1 METNLQSLI
10 SALSHPQVY
19 PESTACVKL
28 VQTHMSCVFLTD
40 EHAYKIKKPVNL
52 GYLDYTSL
60 EQRRYFCEQEVILNR
75 RLCPEVY
82 LGVENITFDGV
93 NYALN
98 GSGEIVDYA
107 VRMKRLPDARLLNHL
122 LQQNAATMEMMDAVA
137 HKLAQFHA
145 QAQTNDIIAAY
156 GSGTTITQNTE
167 ENFSQTQKYFG
178 QAISEAQFE
187 RIRDYTRN
195 FMHDNATLLQKRMIE
210 RRVRDCH
217 GDLHA
222 QHICFADDIYIFDC
236 IEFNERFRY
245 CDVASEVAF
254 LAMDLEHSGR
264 ADLSRHFVTQYV
276 TYSNDADII
285 ALLNFYKCYRAYVR
299 GKVACFSLDAPLIS
313 DLDRQ
318 HSLEAAVS
326 YFGLTASYTRD
337 RPILIVM
344 VGLTGS
350 GKTTTA
356 TALAGHIGAAH
367 ISSDVTRKRLANIP
381 ETTHRYDAI
390 DSGLYSPDFHR
401 KTYEAIINQAAGI
414 LAEGTS
420 VILDAAFLKQSE
432 RKMACDQARQKGAD
446 LLIVECHLDAQIAKE
461 RLYQR
466 LSQRTASDGTWEV
479 YQKQLGWIEP
489 VVHTPRH
496 EHIIIDASL
505 PLAHNVKM
513 ILDRIG

>member
-1 METNLQSLI
+1 
-10 SALSHPQVY
+10 
-19 PESTACVKL
+19 
-28 VQTHMSCVFLTD
+28 MSCVFLTD

-75 RLCPEVY
+75 RLCPDVY
-82 LGVENITFDGV
+82 LGVDNITFDGV

-98 GSGEIVDYA
+98 GTGEIVDYA
-107 VRMKRLPDARLLNHL
+107 VRMKRLPDAQLLNQL
-122 LQQNAATMEMMDAVA
+122 LQQNAVTMEMMDAVA

-145 QAQTNDIIAAY
+145 QAQTNAKIAAY
-156 GSGTTITQNTE
+156 GSDATITQNTE
-167 ENFSQTQKYFG
+167 ENFAQTQKYFG
-178 QAISEAQFE
+178 QALSEAQFE
-187 RIRDYTRN
+187 RIRKYSRN
-195 FMHDNATLLQKRMIE
+195 FIRDNAALLQKRIAD

-222 QHICFADDIYIFDC
+222 QHICFAEDIYIFDC

-276 TYSNDADII
+276 AHSNDADILS
-285 ALLNFYKCYRAYVR
+285 LLNFYKCYRAYVR
-299 GKVACFSLDAPLIS
+299 GKVACFSLDDPLIS
-313 DLDRQ
+313 DLDKQ
-318 HSLEAAVS
+318 HSLEAALS
-326 YFGLTASYTRD
+326 YFGLTYSYTRD
-337 RPILIVM
+337 SPILIVM

-350 GKTTTA
+350 GKTTMA
-356 TALAGHIGAAH
+356 TALAGRIGAVH

-381 ETTHRYDAI
+381 ETMHCYDAI

-420 VILDAAFLKQSE
+420 VILDAAFLRQAE
-432 RKMACDQARQKGAD
+432 RERACDQAQQKGAN
-446 LLIVECHLDAQIAKE
+446 LLIVECLLDAQIAKE
-461 RLYQR
+461 RLNQR
-466 LSQRTASDGTWEV
+466 LSQMTASDGTWEV

-489 VVHTPRH
+489 VDHTPRH
-496 EHIIIDASL
+496 EHIIIDTSL
-505 PLAHNVKM
+505 PLAYNVELV
-513 ILDRIG
+513 LDRID